1 MHTSFINHAGY
12 RYLYLS
18 LFTVLSAV
26 AAYWW
31 HEPQPVANG
40 GTWLGFTLGGI
51 SAFLI
56 LMLLWLGVR
65 KRRYSSKMGT
75 VRGWLSAHVYLGLSL
90 VVLATL
96 HTGFQFHWNIHTL
109 AYALMMTVVFSGIW
123 GMILYLRNPRQM
135 TETRNQQS
143 REMTAGLMRELDEE
157 CLQLADRCGAE
168 THDLISSAL
177 APLASAGT
185 WTRLRGKRGAAT
197 ASADRHF
204 NPAGETWKLESQLAE
219 QLAQSRDPDKVTE
232 LYTLIETIGRR
243 RSLSVQLGRKLRLQ
257 AQMEI
262 WLMLHVPLSLGL
274 LAALISH
281 VVSVFFYR

>member
-12 RYLYLS
+12 RYLHLS
-18 LFTVLSAV
+18 LFTMLSAV

-109 AYALMMTVVFSGIW
+109 AYALMMTVILSGIW
-123 GMILYLRNPRQM
+123 GMILYLRNPAQM

-143 REMTAGLMRELDEE
+143 REMTVGLMRELDEE
-157 CLQLADRCGAE
+157 CLQLADRCGAD
-168 THDLISSAL
+168 THELVSSSL
-177 APLASAGT
+177 APLAAAGT

-197 ASADRHF
+197 VSADRHF

-219 QLAQSRDPDKVTE
+219 QLAQSRDPDKVTD
-232 LYTLIETIGRR
+232 LRTLIETIGRR

-257 AQMEI
+257 AQMEL

-274 LAALISH
+274 LAALLSH
-281 VVSVFFYR
+281 IVSVFFYR